1 MNTLLLLLALF
12 IFELLVIFLISKK
25 LINNLSHLFLKI
37 TKSHRVTVHI
47 LSILFLPGT
56 IVHEL
61 SHLLV
66 AGVLMVPVGEI
77 NLVPEVDGQQVKLG
91 SVQIGK
97 TDPFRRILIGV
108 APLILGLSAIIG
120 LIYFNKD
127 SLMHFSPLWLSILI
141 IYLIFQITNTM
152 FSSKKDLEGALV
164 FTGAILTVAL
174 IVFLALLFT
183 GHMPQFTFDLSPFN
197 DFFITVDKFVL
208 VPLILDLAVFGLIK
222 LII

>member
-1 MNTLLLLLALF
+1 M
-12 IFELLVIFLISKK
+12 
-25 LINNLSHLFLKI
+25 
-37 TKSHRVTVHI
+37 HI

-77 NLVPEVDGQQVKLG
+77 DLLPEVDGQQVKLG
-91 SVQIGK
+91 SVQIGQ

-108 APLILGLSAIIG
+108 APLLLGLSALIG

-127 SLMHFSPLWLSILI
+127 SLLDFSSLWLSVLV

-152 FSSKKDLEGALV
+152 FSSKKDLEGALI
-164 FTGAILTVAL
+164 FIGAILAVIL
-174 IVFLALLFT
+174 IIFLALFLT
-183 GHMPQFTFDLSPFN
+183 GNMPDFSFINSFDFQQVNSFLN
-197 DFFITVDKFVL
+197 TVDRFITI
-208 VPLILDLAVFGLIK
+208 PLILDLAVFGVVK
-222 LII
+222 LVI

>member
-1 MNTLLLLLALF
+1 
-12 IFELLVIFLISKK
+12 
-25 LINNLSHLFLKI
+25 
-37 TKSHRVTVHI
+37 

-66 AGVLMVPVGEI
+66 AGLMMVPVGEI
-77 NLVPEVDGQQVKLG
+77 NLVPEVDGQIVKLG
-91 SVQIGK
+91 SVQIGQ

-108 APLILGLSAIIG
+108 APLILGLSVLIG

-127 SLMHFSPLWLSILI
+127 SLLHFSPLWLSILI
-141 IYLIFQITNTM
+141 IYLLFQITNTM

-164 FTGAILTVAL
+164 FTGVILTVLIIIFAAL
-174 IVFLALLFT
+174 YFT
-183 GHMPQFTFDLSPFN
+183 GRMP
-197 DFFITVDKFVL
+197 DFSFINSLDFESIINFLITVDKFIL
-208 VPLILDLAVFGLIK
+208 VPLVIDLAILGLIK